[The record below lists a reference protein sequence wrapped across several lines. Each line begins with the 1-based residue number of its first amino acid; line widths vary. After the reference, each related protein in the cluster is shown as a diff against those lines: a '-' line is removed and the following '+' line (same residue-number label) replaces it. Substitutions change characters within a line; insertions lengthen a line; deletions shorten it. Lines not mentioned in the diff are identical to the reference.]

1 MFSLRAKPRPIP
13 SISASDSSKFQFHIG
28 FRSSTKPVFCLFFMA
43 RRQFPNRSLA
53 LAASF
58 RVRRPPNA
66 PFVLSCPPDTPRL
79 QCGCRRR
86 HTGFPSASSRS
97 RQFRAHSTPIP
108 SSKKKTQATFSS
120 KKAQET
126 LGISSSIFL
135 VATEVEPLNKRL
147 SEVHSSVKR
156 LKSDSRCP

>member
-1 MFSLRAKPRPIP
+1 MIAKIKKSIGISRDWRLMFSIRAKQRPIP
-13 SISASDSSKFQFHIG
+13 SISASDSSKFQFYIG
-28 FRSSTKPVFCLFFMA
+28 FRSSTKPNFCLFFMA
-43 RRQFPNRSLA
+43 RIQFPHKSYA

-97 RQFRAHSTPIP
+97 RQFRAHSTPIL
-108 SSKKKTQATFSS
+108 QA
-120 KKAQET
+120 Q
-126 LGISSSIFL
+126 
-135 VATEVEPLNKRL
+135 
-147 SEVHSSVKR
+147 KR
-156 LKSDSRCP
+156 LKPHSPPKKHKKHSESHQVFS